1 MDSLL
6 QAGVSVIIC
15 CYNSASRIGV
25 TIKHIALQKVPELIP
40 WEVILVDNNSTD
52 DTRIKAIEEWEQH
65 QVPVSIKII
74 TEPKA
79 GLIYARQKGISEA
92 KYDLLLF
99 CDDDNWL
106 EENYIRYAQEIMN
119 SNKSVAIL
127 GGTSDGEFE
136 SEKPL
141 WFNTFQNAYAIGK
154 PLKQSGIANNRTYIA
169 GAGMVVR
176 KQLFELLDKLQFIP
190 LLTGRKGSELLS
202 GEDSE
207 ISLLA
212 LFLGYDLYYD
222 ERLKFTHFI
231 TEKRLSWKYCV
242 SMLAWG
248 HAIPQVYFE
257 FYNFCRGKIPNNK
270 EALFDNAYKVILRN
284 AVRRVIKSL
293 SPFWQSLKRLIKQQP
308 GSKKEIEIKAA
319 FNKLKYLLLYKSR
332 LRNEFDTMSSLMLRI
347 NHYKN

>member
-1 MDSLL
+1 MDSSL

-25 TIKHIALQKVPELIP
+25 TLKHIALQKVPEQIS
-40 WEVILVDNNSTD
+40 WEVILVDNNSSD
-52 DTRIKAIEEWEQH
+52 DTRTKALQEWEQH
-65 QVPVSIKII
+65 PVTVSFKIVP
-74 TEPKA
+74 EEKA

-106 EENYIRYAQEIMN
+106 EENYIRYAFEIMN
-119 SNKSVAIL
+119 SKSSVAIL
-127 GGTSDGEFE
+127 GGMSDGNFE
-136 SEKPL
+136 SEKPG
-141 WFNTFQNAYAIGK
+141 WFDTFQNAYAIGK

-169 GAGMVVR
+169 GAGMIIR
-176 KQLFELLDKLQFIP
+176 KQLFELLDKLQFTP

-231 TEKRLSWKYCV
+231 TGKRLSWKYCV
-242 SMLAWG
+242 SMIAWG
-248 HAIPQVYFE
+248 HAIPKVYFE
-257 FYNFCRGKIPNNK
+257 FYIFCRGKILDNN
-270 EALFDNAYKVILRN
+270 AILFGDAYKFILSN
-284 AVRRVIKSL
+284 AVRRVIKSF
-293 SPFWQSLKRLIKQQP
+293 SPIGQSVKRVLKQQP

-319 FNKLKYLLLYKSR
+319 FNKLKYLLFHKSR
-332 LRNEFDTMSSLMLRI
+332 LRSEFDTMSSLMLRI
-347 NHYKN
+347 NQYKN

>member
-1 MDSLL
+1 MDRPL

-25 TIKHIALQKVPELIP
+25 TLKHIALQKVPEGIP
-40 WEVILVDNNSTD
+40 WEVIIVDNNSTD
-52 DTRIKAIEEWEQH
+52 DTRIKALQEWEQH
-65 QVPVSIKII
+65 HVTVSFKII
-74 TEPKA
+74 PEPKA

-106 EENYIRYAQEIMN
+106 EENYIRYAHEIMN

-127 GGTSDGEFE
+127 GGMSYGNFE
-136 SEKPL
+136 SEKPG
-141 WFNTFQNAYAIGK
+141 WFDTFQNAYAIGK

-176 KQLFELLDKLQFIP
+176 KELFELLDKLQFTP
-190 LLTGRKGSELLS
+190 LLTGRKGNELLS

-207 ISLLA
+207 ISMMT

-242 SMLAWG
+242 SMIAWG
-248 HAIPQVYFE
+248 HAIPQIYFE
-257 FYNFCRGKIPNNK
+257 FYNFCRGRIPDNK
-270 EALFDNAYKVILRN
+270 EILFGDAYKVILSN
-284 AVRRVIKSL
+284 AIRRVIKSF

-332 LRNEFDTMSSLMLRI
+332 LRNEFDTISSLMLRI
-347 NHYKN
+347 NQNKN